1 MGIFCFLKS
10 WSIIFYALIFQGE
23 LSGKYYINFKPK
35 NEKKSSFMG
44 GVFGGSDDGKIVF
57 INARESAKQVARIVE
72 DIRTSSQ
79 N

>member
-1 MGIFCFLKS
+1 
-10 WSIIFYALIFQGE
+10 
-23 LSGKYYINFKPK
+23 
-35 NEKKSSFMG
+35 MG

-72 DIRTSSQ
+72 EIRTSSQ